1 MYLLTMLKP
10 VIGVLVVAAV
20 ATGGDAFWYEMGVRH
35 RMTAGALHGALLL
48 GAVGLVLGWLSNRLI
63 QGLVAGVGAGVAGA
77 MAFYGMVAV
86 GGTRFSLV
94 AMVAAW
100 AAVWL
105 MLAVLDGRWL
115 RAPAMRPWSEIV
127 TRGLVAAV
135 LGGLAFYLMLD
146 VLWGHDREADKN
158 YLVQY
163 GAWVIAWCPG
173 ILTLTLG
180 STGQRSQVRG
190 HR

>member
-1 MYLLTMLKP
+1 MLKP

-48 GAVGLVLGWLSNRLI
+48 GAVGLVLGWISNRLL

-77 MAFYGMVAV
+77 MAYYGMVAV
-86 GGTRFSLV
+86 GGRDASLT

-115 RAPAMRPWSEIV
+115 RAPAMRPWPEIL
-127 TRGLVAAV
+127 TRGVIAAV
-135 LGGLAFYLMLD
+135 IGGLAFYLMLD
-146 VLWGHDREADKN
+146 VLWGHDREGNKN

-163 GAWVIAWCPG
+163 GAWIIAWAPG
-173 ILTLTLG
+173 ILALTLT
-180 STGQRSQVRG
+180 TYRSQVRG
-190 HR
+190 QR

>member
-1 MYLLTMLKP
+1 MLKP
-10 VIGVLVVAAV
+10 VIGVLIVAAV

-48 GAVGLVLGWLSNRLI
+48 GAVGLVLGWMSNRLL

-77 MAFYGMVAV
+77 MAYYGMVSV
-86 GGTRFSLV
+86 GGRDAMLP

-115 RAPAMRPWSEIV
+115 RAPAMRPWSEIL
-127 TRGLVAAV
+127 TRGVVAAV
-135 LGGLAFYLMLD
+135 LGGLAFYLMVD
-146 VLWGHDREADKN
+146 VLWGHDGTASKN

-163 GAWVIAWCPG
+163 GAWVVAWAPG
-173 ILTLTLG
+173 VLALTLE
-180 STGQRSQVRG
+180 GQRSKVKGQR
-190 HR
+190 

>member
-1 MYLLTMLKP
+1 LAVLYLLSMLKQ

-48 GAVGLVLGWLSNRLI
+48 GAVGLVLGWISNRPI
-63 QGLVAGVGAGVAGA
+63 QGLIAGVGAGVAGA
-77 MAFYGMVAV
+77 MAYYGMVAM
-86 GGTRFSLV
+86 GGRDASLM

-115 RAPAMRPWSEIV
+115 RAPALRTWPEIL
-127 TRGLVAAV
+127 TRGIAAAV
-135 LGGLAFYLMLD
+135 LGGLAFYLM
-146 VLWGHDREADKN
+146 VGILWDHDREAGKN
-158 YLVQY
+158 YLLQY
-163 GAWVIAWCPG
+163 GAWLVAWAPG
-173 ILTLTLG
+173 MLAL
-180 STGQRSQVRG
+180 SSKFKV
-190 HR
+190 

>member
-1 MYLLTMLKP
+1 MLKP

-48 GAVGLVLGWLSNRLI
+48 GAVGLVLGWMSNRLL

-77 MAFYGMVAV
+77 MAYYGMVAM
-86 GGTRFSLV
+86 GGRDSSLT

-115 RAPAMRPWSEIV
+115 RAPAVRPWPEIL
-127 TRGLVAAV
+127 TRGVIAAV
-135 LGGLAFYLMLD
+135 IGGLAFYLMLD
-146 VLWGHDREADKN
+146 ALWGHDREADKN
-158 YLVQY
+158 YLVQF
-163 GAWVIAWCPG
+163 GAWVIAWAPG
-173 ILTLTLG
+173 ILTLTLQ
-180 STGQRSQVRG
+180 GQRSQVKG

>member
-1 MYLLTMLKP
+1 MLKP
-10 VIGVLVVAAV
+10 VIGVLFVAAV

-48 GAVGLVLGWLSNRLI
+48 GAVGLVLGWVSSRLS

-77 MAFYGMVAV
+77 MAYYGMVAT
-86 GGTRFSLV
+86 GGRDASLT
-94 AMVAAW
+94 AMVCAW

-115 RAPAMRPWSEIV
+115 RAPAVRTWSEILV
-127 TRGLVAAV
+127 RGSIAAV

-146 VLWGHDREADKN
+146 VLWGHGHEGDKN

-163 GAWVIAWCPG
+163 GAWVIAWAPG
-173 ILTLTLG
+173 ILALA
-180 STGQRSQVRG
+180 TGQRSQVKGQR
-190 HR
+190 

>member
-1 MYLLTMLKP
+1 MLKP
-10 VIGVLVVAAV
+10 VIGLLFVAAV

-48 GAVGLVLGWLSNRLI
+48 GAVGLVLGWISNRLL

-77 MAFYGMVAV
+77 MAYYGMVAM
-86 GGTRFSLV
+86 GGRNASLV

-115 RAPAMRPWSEIV
+115 RAPSMRPWSEIL
-127 TRGLVAAV
+127 TRGIVAAV
-135 LGGLAFYLMLD
+135 LGGLAFYLVLD
-146 VLWGHDREADKN
+146 LLWGHDREANKD
-158 YLVQY
+158 YLTQF
-163 GAWVIAWCPG
+163 GAWVVAWSPG
-173 ILTLTLG
+173 ILALTWG
-180 STGQRSQVRG
+180 GRG
-190 HR
+190 KS